1 MRGSESTVQTNSALA
16 PVKSASI
23 TPTEGMQKSDPKRG
37 EVAQGN
43 TMTEPGTP
51 AVKAQ
56 AAPAPV
62 KGTLFSCSFSFLFFF
77 SGGVMEI
84 LMYLVLFTKR
94 ELENGNLYTG
104 HLLLEELG
112 TDQPLILYT

>member
-1 MRGSESTVQTNSALA
+1 MHFYPIFHARIWEHSATKSALA

-43 TMTEPGTP
+43 TMTEPGTQ

-62 KGTLFSCSFSFLFFF
+62 KGNLFSCSLFSFFQ
-77 SGGVMEI
+77 GGD
-84 LMYLVLFTKR
+84 
-94 ELENGNLYTG
+94 GNINVFG
-104 HLLLEELG
+104 
-112 TDQPLILYT
+112 II

>member
-1 MRGSESTVQTNSALA
+1 MYWSESTITLHFYPIFHARIWEHSATNSAIA

-43 TMTEPGTP
+43 AMTEPGTQ
-51 AVKAQ
+51 AVKAL

-62 KGTLFSCSFSFLFFF
+62 KGNLFSCSFSFF
-77 SGGVMEI
+77 SGGWRK
-84 LMYLVLFTKR
+84 Y
-94 ELENGNLYTG
+94 
-104 HLLLEELG
+104 
-112 TDQPLILYT
+112 